1 MIKKP
6 ANLHGIS
13 ISMVSGEL
21 TNSTATTKRK
31 GRIALWFANEMI
43 SREEHVA
50 YHHVAMNVKAQPTI

>member
-6 ANLHGIS
+6 ANLHL
-13 ISMVSGEL
+13 SGEL

-43 SREEHVA
+43 SREERVA